1 MISTLN
7 ARRVYFFGGFC
18 LISIWV
24 DALSQKMKRPK
35 IHLRSTKWLKILE
48 WLSILFVFFSFLL
61 IFIFFSRLPESIPIY
76 FNWPSKDSNGM
87 GNKELLWAVPLI
99 TGVLVGLLLFLSR
112 FPWLMNYPV
121 RITEENAERN
131 YQVSAALLRT
141 IAVAIAVMGL
151 LIILASVI
159 AGMGSN
165 DLFGNYLMRTTSILL
180 LSITAFYFIK
190 LNRLN

>member
-1 MISTLN
+1 MN
-7 ARRVYFFGGFC
+7 
-18 LISIWV
+18 
-24 DALSQKMKRPK
+24 RPK
-35 IHLRSTKWLKILE
+35 IHLRKSKLQKLLE
-48 WLSILFVFFSFLL
+48 WLAFLFVLFSFLL
-61 IFIFFSRLPESIPIY
+61 IFFYFNRLPESIPIY
-76 FNWPSKDSNGM
+76 FNWPSKDANGM
-87 GNKELLWAVPLI
+87 GSKELLWAVPFI

-131 YQVSAALLRT
+131 YQVSIALLRT

-151 LIILASVI
+151 LMILASVL

-165 DLFGNYLMRTTSILL
+165 DLFGNYLMPTTSILL

-190 LNRLN
+190 LKRLN

>member
-1 MISTLN
+1 
-7 ARRVYFFGGFC
+7 
-18 LISIWV
+18 
-24 DALSQKMKRPK
+24 
-35 IHLRSTKWLKILE
+35 
-48 WLSILFVFFSFLL
+48 
-61 IFIFFSRLPESIPIY
+61 
-76 FNWPSKDSNGM
+76 M
-87 GNKELLWAVPLI
+87 GNKEVLWAVPLI

-165 DLFGNYLMRTTSILL
+165 DLFGNYLMPTTSILL